1 MEVQDSKGN
10 QYGRVLAQVA
20 TIAEDP
26 VKKNLTW
33 IFLAVSSFFFHE
45 AYMESACLQGDKLRW
60 WSIYREPEHE
70 LVGRVQLF
78 INYST
83 SVDENN
89 LKVSY
94 FDTSSL
100 RIMIVQ
106 SIYFE
111 IELKI
116 LMYDLAF

>member
-1 MEVQDSKGN
+1 
-10 QYGRVLAQVA
+10 
-20 TIAEDP
+20 
-26 VKKNLTW
+26 
-33 IFLAVSSFFFHE
+33 
-45 AYMESACLQGDKLRW
+45 MESACLQGDKLRW

>member
-1 MEVQDSKGN
+1 MGE
-10 QYGRVLAQVA
+10 
-20 TIAEDP
+20 
-26 VKKNLTW
+26 
-33 IFLAVSSFFFHE
+33 
-45 AYMESACLQGDKLRW
+45 CLQGDKLRW

-94 FDTSSL
+94 FDTLAL
-100 RIMIVQ
+100 RIMILQ
-106 SIYFE
+106 SIY
-111 IELKI
+111 LK
-116 LMYDLAF
+116 LNYKF

>member
-1 MEVQDSKGN
+1 
-10 QYGRVLAQVA
+10 
-20 TIAEDP
+20 
-26 VKKNLTW
+26 
-33 IFLAVSSFFFHE
+33 
-45 AYMESACLQGDKLRW
+45 MESACLQGDKLRW

-94 FDTSSL
+94 FDTLSL
-100 RIMIVQ
+100 RIMILQ